1 MTKVTV
7 ELTAKQAEFL
17 KLFSEKQYSGAE
29 DNVYT
34 SDPIHVVQKRRKN
47 YIPYSLDLEGYFDN
61 STLEFCTD
69 SDRELWHDNEV
80 EAVDS
85 FYEWKDEEC
94 PIEVRSFEN
103 LQYTD
108 VVSVNGKIIFV
119 SDLYEYFEVYGIKD
133 ELAMA
138 WVETE
143 WEDEAFF
150 FILDEAKRYQK
161 YQAHN
166 LGRSRIYTYSAGY
179 DNRGDFVHFRNLLM
193 KMGQELNKQSQEET
207 EVVVAK

>member
-7 ELTAKQAEFL
+7 ELIAKQAEFL

-34 SDPIHVVQKRRKN
+34 SDPIHVVQKRRKQ

-108 VVSVNGKIIFV
+108 VVSVNGKMIFV

-143 WEDEAFF
+143 WENEAFF

-179 DNRGDFVHFRNLLM
+179 DNTGDFVHFRNLLM
-193 KMGQELNKQSQEET
+193 KLGQELNKQSQEET